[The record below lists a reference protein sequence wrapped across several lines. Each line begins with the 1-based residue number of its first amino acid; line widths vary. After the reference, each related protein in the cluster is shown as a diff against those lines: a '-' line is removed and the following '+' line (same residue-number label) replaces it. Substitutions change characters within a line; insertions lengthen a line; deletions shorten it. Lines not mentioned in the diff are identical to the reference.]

1 MNQLTSFIHNIQ
13 TAVIFPRGCGNESCS
28 YRFPIIA
35 RARCVSDKAAA
46 SYYVWKQI
54 LIRQKELRYK
64 ILFTLKF
71 GKGINEIDPTEIYP
85 DVYNSGTKKYVII

>member
-13 TAVIFPRGCGNESCS
+13 TAVIFPRGCGKESCS

-35 RARCVSDKAAA
+35 RARCVSDKEAA

-54 LIRQKELRYK
+54 LIGQKELRYK
-64 ILFTLKF
+64 ILF
-71 GKGINEIDPTEIYP
+71 INEIDPTEIYP
-85 DVYNSGTKKYVII
+85 DVYNSGTKKHVII